1 MKKRAILGIDLQ
13 NDFVLINGALSVN
26 GAEEDAK
33 RIGAFISNN
42 KKDIHH
48 ISLTLDSHHP
58 LHIANPIY
66 WKDKDGN
73 HPSPFT
79 VITYQDIKDGK
90 WTTSIN
96 PQWSFRYVEELE
108 KQGSQLTIWNPHCV
122 LGTDGWAIVSSVI
135 KACIEWEETNCKP
148 YNLWFKGSNWFTEHY
163 SIFKAAVTYPG
174 APETDLNQQ
183 LIQVLNEY
191 DEVFLVGEAADFCVA
206 NSLKDIVTYAPELAK
221 KIIVLEDCI
230 SWIILNNPSAIK
242 IYEDAKNAGV
252 KFAKSTDN
260 LF

>member
-1 MKKRAILGIDLQ
+1 M
-13 NDFVLINGALSVN
+13 SVN

-33 RIGAFISNN
+33 RIGAFITAN
-42 KKDIHH
+42 KRNIQH

-73 HPSPFT
+73 HPSPLT

-122 LGTDGWAIVSSVI
+122 LGTSGWAIVAPVI
-135 KACIEWEETNCKP
+135 EACIDWEETNCKP

-183 LIQVLNEY
+183 LIQVLNEH

-221 KIIVLEDCI
+221 KIIVLEDCM
-230 SWIILNNPSAIK
+230 SWIILNNPSATK

-252 KFAKSTDN
+252 RFAKSTDN

>member
-79 VITYQDIKDGK
+79 VITYQD
-90 WTTSIN
+90 
-96 PQWSFRYVEELE
+96 
-108 KQGSQLTIWNPHCV
+108 
-122 LGTDGWAIVSSVI
+122 
-135 KACIEWEETNCKP
+135 
-148 YNLWFKGSNWFTEHY
+148 
-163 SIFKAAVTYPG
+163 
-174 APETDLNQQ
+174 
-183 LIQVLNEY
+183 
-191 DEVFLVGEAADFCVA
+191 
-206 NSLKDIVTYAPELAK
+206 
-221 KIIVLEDCI
+221 
-230 SWIILNNPSAIK
+230 
-242 IYEDAKNAGV
+242 
-252 KFAKSTDN
+252 
-260 LF
+260 